1 MSFSTDPAAGVASAR
16 LNPTRPADPRRAAS
30 ARPERRQERRPRATG
45 HRPHPPTHVREP
57 ACSYIGAACRHTTP
71 SRITP
76 ACSYF
81 ARHDAGFHPGGSAYG
96 ARPVFQAAS
105 EHVPDQST
113 RWRWCVDCKTFQ
125 TAAGAAE
132 TSRNHQQ

>member
-45 HRPHPPTHVREP
+45 HRPHPPTHVRE
-57 ACSYIGAACRHTTP
+57 
-71 SRITP
+71 P